1 MFVARKLGGSGY
13 DVTLVDKRNS
23 HTFRP
28 LLYQVTAGML
38 TTGPVCTPHR
48 VTLRYK
54 KNIRSLMRTAY
65 DIDPDKRIIRHE
77 SGRTGLT
84 RRS

>member
-1 MFVARKLGGSGY
+1 
-13 DVTLVDKRNS
+13 
-23 HTFRP
+23 
-28 LLYQVTAGML
+28 ML